1 MKKALGL
8 KSPGSGPKRS
18 PGSGQ
23 GKVRKAMTVGEL
35 MRSQM
40 GVSETVDSRVR
51 RALLRISAGQ
61 VSLILCFNYN
71 FMCSILV
78 DLV

>member
-8 KSPGSGPKRS
+8 KSPSPKKS
-18 PGSGQ
+18 PGSGPGSGS
-23 GKVRKAMTVGEL
+23 GKPPKKAMTVGEL

-61 VSLILCFNYN
+61 VISVFNLFFITY
-71 FMCSILV
+71 S
-78 DLV
+78 

>member
-8 KSPGSGPKRS
+8 KSPSSKKS

-23 GKVRKAMTVGEL
+23 GSGGKSKKPMTVGDL
-35 MRSQM
+35 MRMQM
-40 GVSETVDSRVR
+40 NVSETVDSRVR

-61 VSLILCFNYN
+61 VSLVMYVV
-71 FMCSILV
+71 CSV
-78 DLV
+78 YE